1 MGYIQQCALLQ
12 VSLFAGPSNKGTV
25 LLLVYPQGYR
35 NLFVSSSICMQPSLT
50 FVGAADQVHDHWQN
64 FVVVQFYYIHAHIFL
79 LGR

>member
-1 MGYIQQCALLQ
+1 MATYSSVHCCMQ
-12 VSLFAGPSNKGTV
+12 VSLFAGPSNKEGQFY
-25 LLLVYPQGYR
+25 VYPQGYR

-64 FVVVQFYYIHAHIFL
+64 FVVVQFYYIHVHIFL